1 MLEPD
6 RTYSIKEIGDLK
18 DFVTV
23 AYVIIDDIYQKV
35 TPTYIKNRCNINDS
49 ILSDSEIITISI
61 VGELLT
67 IDSENAWFSFCKKN
81 MKDLFPKFCDRSRFN
96 RTRRNLHAVIEE
108 IRKELSSLTE
118 LAEQP
123 YRVSEKGIELLP
135 VQKNNS
141 KVQFPKAIRQLIFKL
156 RRRIETTAS
165 QLTQQLNIEQVLA
178 KSFWG
183 LQVRIKTK
191 LLAYNLCY
199 YINKLIGRDINISR
213 IKHLVFG

>member
-1 MLEPD
+1 MLEFD

-35 TPTYIKNRCNINDS
+35 TPTNIRNRRNINDS

-67 IDSENAWFSFCKKN
+67 IDSENAWFGFCKKN
-81 MKDLFPKFCDRSRFN
+81 MKDLFPRLCDRTRFN

-118 LAEQP
+118 LADQP
-123 YRVSEKGIELLP
+123 YRIIDSMPIP
-135 VQKNNS
+135 VCK
-141 KVQFPKAIRQLIFKL
+141 FGRARFH
-156 RRRIETTAS
+156 
-165 QLTQQLNIEQVLA
+165 
-178 KSFWG
+178 
-183 LQVRIKTK
+183 KT
-191 LLAYNLCY
+191 
-199 YINKLIGRDINISR
+199 
-213 IKHLVFG
+213 